1 MERSAHVAGRAASG
15 AYEGADGRHVV
26 VVEDDDA
33 VRSVVS
39 EFLHGHGYRMDS
51 YSNGVAAQ
59 RAFSESFPELMIVDR
74 MLPGFSGEELCVCPR
89 AERRS
94 HHHADRA

>member
-1 MERSAHVAGRAASG
+1 
-15 AYEGADGRHVV
+15 
-26 VVEDDDA
+26 
-33 VRSVVS
+33 
-39 EFLHGHGYRMDS
+39 
-51 YSNGVAAQ
+51 
-59 RAFSESFPELMIVDR
+59 LMIVDR